1 LTLQIRAVLFDLG
14 GVVVG
19 SPLHVI
25 AAYEAELR
33 VPEGLVN
40 RVVAGGGTNGAWCR
54 LERGELDLE
63 AFFPLFDAECL
74 AAGGT
79 LSAREMM
86 MRIGAAI
93 VPREEMLQAIRRL
106 RERGLLVGAVTN
118 NWRSPEEGTGTL
130 RGHFDA
136 FVESAVTGIRK
147 PDPRIYRM
155 ACEALEIEPTEAV
168 FLDDIG
174 ANLKAARELGMKT
187 IKVVEP
193 ATALAELEAIIGFP
207 LRD

>member
-1 LTLQIRAVLFDLG
+1 MAIRAVLFDLG

-25 AAYEAELR
+25 AAYEAELG
-33 VPEGLVN
+33 VQAGLVN
-40 RVVAGGGTNGAWCR
+40 RVVAGGGPDGAWCR
-54 LERGELDLE
+54 LERGEVDLE
-63 AFFPLFDAECL
+63 AFYPLFDAECL
-74 AAGGT
+74 AAGGL

-86 MRIGAAI
+86 TRIGTAI
-93 VPREEMLQAIRRL
+93 LPREEMLEAIRRL

-118 NWRSPEEGTGTL
+118 NWKSPEEGTGAL

-155 ACEALEIEPTEAV
+155 ACEALEIESTEAV

-193 ATALAELEAIIGFP
+193 TAALAELEAIVGFP
-207 LRD
+207 LRS